1 MNKLKEYRYFLNRM
15 FGVLLLIASLG
26 NSVSVARAAQT
37 TNDISVTIVANQSK
51 IKLGQNI
58 TYTITMTNLGPDDAI
73 FVDVYH
79 NLPDQ
84 LSLVSLTC
92 DKGISPDTPAC
103 EYSTLASGET
113 VVSTLVATLNQ
124 NAQNR
129 EKYLITT
136 ATIAFET
143 VDTVDPNSSNNSA
156 SVAIKLIG
164 R

>member
-1 MNKLKEYRYFLNRM
+1 MNKLIKYRYFLNRI

-51 IKLGQNI
+51 IKPGQNI
-58 TYTITMTNLGPDDAI
+58 TYTITMTNLGPNDAI

-79 NLPDQ
+79 NLPNQ

-103 EYSTLASGET
+103 EYSTVASGET
-113 VVSTLVATLNQ
+113 VVSTLVAT
-124 NAQNR
+124 
-129 EKYLITT
+129 
-136 ATIAFET
+136 
-143 VDTVDPNSSNNSA
+143 
-156 SVAIKLIG
+156 
-164 R
+164 